1 MAKEKFLLYML
12 AGIFAFQ
19 ASIFGAGFYYCAKA
33 GGLAACPKLGE
44 RYENTFNVPSDEL
57 QNARDTVDD
66 GRVIRCIFS

>member
-1 MAKEKFLLYML
+1 MPKERFLLYML

-44 RYENTFNVPSDEL
+44 RYENTFNVMIATTLALITGASIKE
-57 QNARDTVDD
+57 
-66 GRVIRCIFS
+66 